1 VLTHV
6 EKALISTFSILGNRH
21 NFNKYTRSQI
31 DSLNIPYDYG
41 SIMHY
46 GKRAFSNNGRD
57 TIVPKKAGVS
67 TFIEGTQPAVFQAA
81 VCKLMDIN

>member
-1 VLTHV
+1 
-6 EKALISTFSILGNRH
+6 
-21 NFNKYTRSQI
+21 
-31 DSLNIPYDYG
+31 LNIPYDYG

-67 TFIEGTQPAVFQAA
+67 TFIEHTSRMLFIYKRWSFKAHSQLFFKQPFA
-81 VCKLMDIN
+81 N